1 MMTEHDLLLAMNES
15 VPHLSHPPGH
25 TLLIYQDEDD
35 LSKYLL
41 PLIESIISHKGE
53 CLLFMNSIKSLGIYG
68 ETVRHQVNLPG
79 GGEIRIFPPEEF
91 SLSLFQKILYENGA
105 GDSREIFVV
114 REIPSYYKL
123 KDLMKEER
131 EIDKFLYSMPARFI
145 CVINENALDARS
157 RLYSLSTHPWV
168 VINGVL
174 CENFY
179 YNASGQN
186 HDIDALWHQRLDTL
200 QLQGLLRREMV
211 GRDEASSKEMQIRI
225 QELSLLNSLSQA
237 VARSFEINSLVKEAF
252 LVILSFLQMD
262 AAEIYFPIIKKE
274 WGRLCWATND
284 ASFEALNIFDASQTL
299 VRKTL
304 KSWAPMWSS
313 DMDCTNLG
321 IDIPEPFNNFSFLY
335 IPIALRDGTKG
346 VLKFIGLSPVELS
359 AEKVELIRAAGSQIT
374 LGIEKL
380 QLNHELL
387 SAKREWEG
395 TFNSL
400 SDLIFIRDNRFRIL
414 RYNQAL
420 ANAFTLQGEDAVGQE
435 CYRLIF
441 NRSTPCLQC
450 RAFKE
455 KCEWDAKEKRN
466 NGEDRIWRH
475 RLFPLRNEEGKITG
489 AIHVLRDMTEEEH
502 LRQQLYH
509 ADKMTALGQMISGVA
524 HEVNNPLTGI
534 LGFLDIVKDQGL
546 SEPQSE
552 LVDKIQYEAQRAAA
566 VMRSLLTFARDYRPC
581 REGVDLEK
589 ILRECIDIKAHD
601 FQMKN
606 IKVIKEFASV
616 PETTADPNQL
626 RQVFMNLITNAE
638 QAIMEHKGGGSILVG
653 ASYNKGFLE
662 VHISDDGPGI
672 SDEKKN
678 KIFEP
683 FFTTK
688 EPGKGTG
695 LGLAI
700 SHSILAEHNG
710 TIEVTDS
717 VLGGAAFLIKIP
729 HVPPPRKVTEPPS
742 SRISTT
748 QSSGKKARVAVVD
761 DEPSL
766 RRIIEVS
773 LKKEGHQV
781 VTMSSAFDALRVLS
795 EEHFDLV
802 ILDMKM
808 PGMGGIELCRRLS
821 KPLPPLLV
829 MSGDT
834 VSEEI
839 KAFSEEAEAMFLPK
853 PFTVLELNDA
863 VRMMLMKGEK

>member
-1 MMTEHDLLLAMNES
+1 MMTEHELMLNMNEP
-15 VPHLSHPPGH
+15 VHHLSHPLGH
-25 TLLIYQDEDD
+25 TLLIYQYEDE
-35 LSKYLL
+35 LSKYLH
-41 PLIESIISHKGE
+41 PLIESIIAHKGE
-53 CLLFMNSIKSLGIYG
+53 CILFMSSIKSLGIYN
-68 ETVRHQVNLPG
+68 ELARHQVSMPG
-79 GGEIRIFPPEEF
+79 GGGISIFPPEEF
-91 SLSLFQKILYENGA
+91 SVPLFHKMLYEN
-105 GDSREIFVV
+105 SSRENREIFVV
-114 REIPSYYKL
+114 REIPSHYRL

-131 EIDKFLYSMPARFI
+131 EIDRFLNTMPARFI
-145 CVINENALDARS
+145 CVVNENCLDARS
-157 RLYSLSTHPWV
+157 KLFSLSTHPWV
-168 VINGVL
+168 VIQGVL

-179 YNASGQN
+179 YNATGHS
-186 HDIDALWHQRLDTL
+186 HDIESLFHQRLDTL

-237 VARSFEINSLVKEAF
+237 VTRSFEINSLVKEAF

-262 AAEIYFPIIKKE
+262 AAEIYFPIIRKE

-284 ASFEALNIFDASQTL
+284 ASFEALNIFDSSLAL
-299 VRKTL
+299 VNKTL
-304 KSWAPMWSS
+304 KSWTPMWSS

-321 IDIPEPFNNFSFLY
+321 IDIPEPFNNFSFLFV
-335 IPIALRDGTKG
+335 PIALRDGTKG

-380 QLNHELL
+380 QLYHELL

-400 SDLIFIRDNRFRIL
+400 SDLIFIRDNRFRTL

-420 ANAFTLQGEDAVGQE
+420 ASAFTLQGEDAVGQE

-441 NRSTPCLQC
+441 DRSTPCPQC

-455 KCEWDAKEKRN
+455 KREWDTKEKKN
-466 NGEDRIWRH
+466 NGEERIWRH
-475 RLFPLRNEEGKITG
+475 QLFPLRNDEGKVTG
-489 AIHVLRDMTEEEH
+489 AIHVLSDITEEEH

-534 LGFLDIVKDQGL
+534 LGFLDIVKDQSL
-546 SEPQSE
+546 SESQSE
-552 LVDKIQYEAQRAAA
+552 LVEKIHYEAQRAAS
-566 VMRSLLTFARDYRPC
+566 VMRSLLTFARDYKPT
-581 REGVDLEK
+581 REAVNMEK

-606 IKVIKEFASV
+606 IKVIKEFTSV
-616 PETTADPNQL
+616 PETIADPNQF

-638 QAIMEHKGGGSILVG
+638 QAIMEHKGGGTILVG

-662 VHISDDGPGI
+662 IHISDDGPGI
-672 SDEKKN
+672 PDEKKN

-710 TIEVTDS
+710 TVEVTDS

-729 HVPPPRKVTEPPS
+729 HVPPPRKSAEPAS
-742 SRISTT
+742 SQPLKASAAGR
-748 QSSGKKARVAVVD
+748 KARVAVVD

-773 LKKEGHQV
+773 LKKEGHEV
-781 VTMSSAFDALRVLS
+781 MTLASAFDALRVLS
-795 EEHFDLV
+795 EERFDLV

-839 KAFSEEAEAMFLPK
+839 KAFAEEAGAMFLAK
-853 PFTVLELNDA
+853 PFTVLELNEA
-863 VRMMLMKGEK
+863 VRLMLTKSD